1 MQYIL
6 ILLFFFISISS
17 LSAKDYLCDLKSS
30 NPKIKWDQINNWEYT
45 EVPFT
50 YPGSIGSYVIS
61 INHDNIEINS
71 FKFED
76 NFYESQKTWSDNYI
90 ENLFNDIFYKDRLS
104 KINKTYMSMLIK
116 WMKSNNY
123 DLKEIDGFEKFNGT
137 TSSLHK
143 ILRSFSESKKREY
156 HKILFEFNETHW
168 RDTVPKSEFIK
179 LQKSLDKPSSFKEFN
194 KILNHKDLSKTKIN
208 SDLILSANESGMKI
222 DIKFR
227 NLYSNTSSLRI
238 DANIKSAVW
247 INGFMFDFS
256 TKSNCM
262 NANYLENENFYSE
275 SEKTKKSNGFVKN
288 KLRELKSML
297 DEGLISQEQYDEK
310 SSKILDEF

>member
-30 NPKIKWDQINNWEYT
+30 NPKIKWDQINNMEYT

-50 YPGSIGSYVIS
+50 HPGNIGSYVIS

-76 NFYESQKTWSDNYI
+76 NFYESQKIWSDSYI
-90 ENLFNDIFYKDRLS
+90 ENTFNDIFYKDRLS
-104 KINKTYMSMLIK
+104 KINKTYMSILIK

-123 DLKEIDGFEKFNGT
+123 DLKVIDGFEKFNGT

-143 ILRSFSESKKREY
+143 ILRSFSESKKREF
-156 HKILFEFNETHW
+156 HKILFEFNETYW
-168 RDTVPKSEFIK
+168 RDTVTKSEFIK
-179 LQKSLDKPSSFKEFN
+179 LQKSLDKLSSFKEFN
-194 KILNHKDLSKTKIN
+194 KILNHKDLNKTKNN

-262 NANYLENENFYSE
+262 NANYLENIYSE

-297 DEGLISQEQYDEK
+297 DEGLISQEQYIEK
-310 SSKILDEF
+310 SSKILDDF